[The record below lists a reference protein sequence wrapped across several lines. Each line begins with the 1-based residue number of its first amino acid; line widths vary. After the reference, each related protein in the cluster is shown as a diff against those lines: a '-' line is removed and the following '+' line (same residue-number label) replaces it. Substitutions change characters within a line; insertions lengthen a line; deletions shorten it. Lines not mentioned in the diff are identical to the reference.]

1 MNIFYFK
8 RQFFI
13 FIVLLFII
21 LIGLQQ
27 LNRRG
32 KQDPLTSFS
41 FQFFSEIQTASVN
54 FQKGLSAF
62 LKKYLF
68 LLDLREQNTAL
79 RQENRKLR
87 IKQQLFK
94 EAALENERL
103 KNIIDFPAN
112 QKNQLLAG
120 KIISN
125 DLLSKNHLFII
136 NKGRSH
142 GIKKMMGVVH
152 PKGVVGYIFR
162 TSPHSSQVITLLH
175 PLSSLPVRNRNS
187 RVKGLIMPTGNNQ
200 FLFDFWQSELFE
212 DQAQKSFKPGD
223 FIITVKSEQFP
234 PGFLVGQ
241 VLPFSY
247 SNSNLDVYVK
257 PFVNFAALEEVFVV
271 LKAGVFL
278 EHPGEE
284 NEASN

>member
-13 FIVLLFII
+13 FIALLFII

-27 LNRRG
+27 LNRGG

-54 FQKGLSAF
+54 FHRGLSNF
-62 LKKYLF
+62 FKKYLF
-68 LLDLREQNTAL
+68 LLELREKNTAL

-87 IKQQLFK
+87 VKQQLF
-94 EAALENERL
+94 ENVVRENERL
-103 KNIIDFPAN
+103 KNIIDFPIN

-120 KIISN
+120 KIISA
-125 DLLSKNHLFII
+125 DLLSKNHLFVI

-142 GIKKMMGVVH
+142 GVKKMMGVVH
-152 PKGVVGYIFR
+152 PEGVVGYIFR

-187 RVKGLIMPTGNNQ
+187 RVKGLIMPAEKNQ
-200 FLFDFWQSELFE
+200 FLFDFWQTELFE
-212 DQAQKSFKPGD
+212 DQAQKKFKAGD

-247 SNSNLDVYVK
+247 SNSNFDVYVK
-257 PFVNFAALEEVFVV
+257 PFVSFDALEEVFVV
-271 LKAGVFL
+271 LKTGDFL
-278 EHPGEE
+278 KNSGEE